1 MTDINRVVNRGL
13 VAKASTIIDASI
25 AKVWE
30 ALTSPEKIKQYMFG
44 TDVVSDWKEGSSI
57 RWKGEWQGKKYEDK
71 GVILKLKSAS
81 WANFI
86 CSVVRKEEDRCLEN
100 GSNYRAF

>member
-30 ALTSPEKIKQYMFG
+30 ALTSPEKIKQY
-44 TDVVSDWKEGSSI
+44 
-57 RWKGEWQGKKYEDK
+57 
-71 GVILKLKSAS
+71 
-81 WANFI
+81 
-86 CSVVRKEEDRCLEN
+86 
-100 GSNYRAF
+100 